1 MIRNGIGNI
10 RNDAARRQLEVA
22 AGVRREELN
31 NQAAAMGQNMMAQA
45 ETLPAPPS
53 NIGGILASSPELQQT
68 AMAMANGG
76 PVQRFANG
84 NQVRPFPIQRGIL
97 SNRLAN
103 LGGSPKSPDVDKTD
117 GGILSAEQAFNR
129 LVNLGGLPRS
139 TAAQLVDMQVGA
151 GNVLPSPVTLPQE
164 PEDFL
169 PTDITNPIVNV
180 DELSFTQKATDPSV
194 TDSAEKVKATN
205 NDDLVG
211 STVTLDVDEEG
222 QIIRPSS
229 ETSVTDKGGPKI
241 ITLEPTGGLSKAREP
256 EDFLPTDLKNPIVRG
271 QIGNPASTTVINNAG
286 GKTPDRTKSTFEQA
300 KDILRN
306 IDNVESDLDGLNK
319 ASAKE
324 KKNAFSSLLST
335 IKNEEVK
342 FKEKDLKLYTKE
354 IDDLLTE
361 AGYDK
366 PKDTSIDGY
375 TTAMIG
381 FLIASG
387 KSPNALQNIIGGLG
401 KGTKLLIEKEKER
414 KKELRE
420 RSKTIAGQALKRKA
434 EDGLRRATIINT
446 KLNVLGKQAAEMLAD
461 ERATK
466 RNRTSIATALINRI
480 GRDQT
485 AKSKMILKKLA
496 QSGDPIKYNKA
507 VGELGLPNLKLDY
520 DPTDSKS
527 VAEATVILNRRA
539 YASPGRGS
547 PIQRATQDL
556 RKQYETSEQPFE
568 TFPIALERLIRNMP
582 EFSVGE
588 RANTLAAARKAA
600 GLK

>member
-31 NQAAAMGQNMMAQA
+31 NQAAQLGQGMMAQA
-45 ETLPAPPS
+45 ETLPS
-53 NIGGILASSPELQQT
+53 GILASSPELQQT
-68 AMAMANGG
+68 AMTMANGG

-103 LGGSPKSPDVDKTD
+103 LEGSPKSPDVDKTD

-241 ITLEPTGGLSKAREP
+241 ITLEPRNQ
-256 EDFLPTDLKNPIVRG
+256 DPIDTMYAPGADPRG
-271 QIGNPASTTVINNAG
+271 QIANPASAIVINKAG
-286 GKTPDRTKSTFEQA
+286 GRPPDRTKSILEQA
-300 KDILRN
+300 TNILAN
-306 IDNVESDLDGLNK
+306 IDNVESDLNGLNK

-342 FKEKDLKLYTKE
+342 FKEKDLKSYTKE

-434 EDGLRRATIINT
+434 EDGLRRATILNT
-446 KLNVLGKQAAEMLAD
+446 KLNVLGKQAAETLAD

-466 RNRTSIATALINRI
+466 KNITSIATALLNQSS
-480 GRDQT
+480 RDQT
-485 AKSKMILKKLA
+485 GKNKFILNNLAK
-496 QSGDPIKYNKA
+496 SGDPTKYNKA
-507 VGELGLPNLKLDY
+507 ADELGLPNLKLNF
-520 DPTDSKS
+520 DPTNSKS
-527 VAEATVILNRRA
+527 VAEAKVELNRRA
-539 YASPGRGS
+539 YTSPGRGS
-547 PIQRATQDL
+547 PIQRATANLIKEFTIGQKEFAL
-556 RKQYETSEQPFE
+556 YPK
-568 TFPIALERLIRNMP
+568 ALEELIRSMP
-582 EFSVGE
+582 ESYVGE
-588 RANTLAAARKAA
+588 RAATLAAARLGTREKNDQ
-600 GLK
+600 G